1 MKKLQK
7 VIETAVYCKNLE
19 VAVAFYTKIMQL
31 KPMLQDDRF
40 CAFDVN
46 SQSVFLLFLQ
56 GASLMPQNTAGGII
70 PPHDGFGPTHMA
82 FAINLDE
89 LSYWEQR
96 LTDHGVNIISKVHWP
111 LGGTSIYFHDPD
123 EHLIELATP
132 GIWKTY

>member
-1 MKKLQK
+1 MKKLKK
-7 VIETAVYCKNLE
+7 VIETALYCKNLE
-19 VAVAFYTKIMQL
+19 TAVAFYTEILQL
-31 KPMLQDDRF
+31 EPMLQDDRF

-70 PPHDGFGPTHMA
+70 PPHDGSGSTHMA
-82 FAINLDE
+82 FAISLDD

-96 LTDHGVNIISKVHWP
+96 LAHYGVDIISKVHWP
-111 LGGTSIYFHDPD
+111 LGGASIYFHDPD

-132 GIWKTY
+132 GIWTIY